1 MKAMLFSSLM
11 VVFVSDFIPYA
22 LAKVELSYTKIK
34 MVCCMKATLLL
45 VL

>member
-22 LAKVELSYTKIK
+22 LAKVDCHIQKLKWCI
-34 MVCCMKATLLL
+34 A
-45 VL
+45 